1 MAVTRERPGGAE
13 PAERA
18 VDAATPAQTV
28 EQLSYGLW
36 LERAARGALVLL
48 VVLFAAYVTGV
59 AEPHVPFAQMPHL
72 WQLPVDKY
80 LAHTGLPRG
89 WGWLEHVVRGDI
101 ANLIGIGALAGAS
114 LPALFVLL
122 RLYARRGERAL
133 LAICAAQI
141 AVLLLAASG
150 VIKVGH

>member
-1 MAVTRERPGGAE
+1 MAVTRERPVAE
-13 PAERA
+13 AAADPAG
-18 VDAATPAQTV
+18 PAQTA

-36 LERAARGALVLL
+36 LERAARGSLVLL
-48 VVLFAAYVTGV
+48 VLLFAAYVSGV
-59 AEPHVPFAQMPHL
+59 TEPHVPFADMPHL

-80 LAHTGLPRG
+80 LAQTGLPRG
-89 WGWLEHVVRGDI
+89 WGWLEHLARSDV

-114 LPALFVLL
+114 LPALLALL
-122 RLYARRGERAL
+122 PLYARRGDRAL

-150 VIKVGH
+150 VITVGH